1 MASTAGRAGQV
12 PPPGVGKA
20 IAVDR
25 YAEGARLRV
34 VLGPTNTGKT
44 HLAVDRMLGHASGLI
59 GCPLRLLAR
68 EIYDRIVRVRGRQAA
83 ALITGEE
90 RIVPR
95 GARYYAATTEAIP
108 SDLDVEF
115 LAVDEVQLAADP
127 ERGHVFTDRL
137 LHARGQAETMFLGS
151 ATVRPIL
158 RRILPGAE
166 IEERPRFSTL
176 RWSGE
181 RKLTRLPRRTA
192 VVAFSAHDV
201 YGIAEQMRRR
211 HGGAAVVLG
220 ALSPRTRNAQVA
232 LYEAGEVDHLVATDA
247 IGMGL
252 NMDITHVA
260 FAGRRKFDGREH
272 RDLLPAELGQIAGR
286 AGRHVQDGT
295 FGTTA
300 GCPPFDAAL
309 VEALEEHRFD
319 PVRRLMWRSR
329 DLDYSSTRAF
339 ERSLEAPPPDPMFVR
354 VREAD
359 DERSFKVLARDPG
372 VAARATSTARIRVLW
387 DVASTPDFRK
397 NLDDSHTNLL
407 ADIYLRLTDGNGT
420 LPSSWTHPQVAALD
434 RVDGSLD
441 LLVARLDH
449 VRVWRYVAH
458 RVHWV
463 EDAGGL
469 RDHTRDVE
477 DRLSDALHAAL
488 TRRFVDR
495 RMATLMRRLQDSGE
509 LVGAVRR
516 DGEVVVEG
524 QYVGTLAGFRFTP
537 DASRDEWDARP
548 VRTAARKAI
557 AQEVRGRADRLV
569 AAADDDVRL
578 TADGQLY
585 WEKAPVAKLLRGQSW
600 WRPEVKLDADDLLDG
615 TVRRLVEQRLRAWLR
630 GHVDRVLSPLV
641 ALSDRSLPA
650 SVRGLAWRLR
660 EEAGVLARREVQA
673 VLTTLTRADR
683 ARLRRLGVRVGRESL
698 DVPALRQGE
707 RGALVWMLK
716 ALSVDE
722 AGPPP
727 DVPWCDATT
736 CRPALWTAAGYVAVG
751 RVAGRVEVVEKLSG
765 RLARRARSGPFA
777 FDPLAETGLPAA
789 PAAQLMGS
797 LGYQRTGVQ
806 EGQTLWVRRR
816 NGKRSRKG
824 QHASPPADRP
834 FAVLAELKASA
845 R

>member
-1 MASTAGRAGQV
+1 MV
-12 PPPGVGKA
+12 P
-20 IAVDR
+20 VDR
-25 YAEGARLRV
+25 YVDGAQLRV

-44 HLAVDRMLGHASGLI
+44 HLAVERMLGHASGLI

-68 EIYDRIVRVRGRQAA
+68 EIYDRIVRVRGRDAA

-115 LAVDEVQLAADP
+115 LAVDEIQLAADP

-137 LHARGQAETMFLGS
+137 LHARGRAETMFLGS

-158 RRILPGAE
+158 RRILPGAD

-176 RWSGE
+176 SWGGE

-192 VVAFSAHDV
+192 VVAFAAHEV
-201 YGIAEQMRRR
+201 YGLAEQMRRR

-252 NMDITHVA
+252 NMDIAHVA

-300 GCPPFDAAL
+300 GCQPFDAAL

-329 DLDYSSTRAF
+329 DLDYTSIRALQ
-339 ERSLEAPPPDPMFVR
+339 RSLEAPPPDPLFMR
-354 VREAD
+354 VREVD
-359 DERSFKVLARDPG
+359 DERSLKVLARNPA
-372 VAARATSTARIRVLW
+372 VAARAASPARIRVLW
-387 DVASTPDFRK
+387 DVASIPDFRR
-397 NLDDSHTNLL
+397 NLDDSHTALL
-407 ADIYLRLTDGNGT
+407 AEIYLRLTDGNGT

-458 RVHWV
+458 REHWV

-469 RDHTRDVE
+469 RKHTRDVE
-477 DRLSDALHAAL
+477 DRLSDALHEAL

-509 LVGAVRR
+509 LVGAVRK

-537 DASRDEWDARP
+537 DAAREEWDARP
-548 VRTAARKAI
+548 VRTAARRAL
-557 AQEVRGRADRLV
+557 AVEVKSRAEQL
-569 AAADDDVRL
+569 ATAADDAFRL
-578 TADGQLY
+578 TADGYLA
-585 WEKAPVAKLLRGQSW
+585 WEGAPVAKLRRGQSW
-600 WRPEVKLDADDLLDG
+600 WRPGLILEADDLLDG
-615 TVRRLVEQRLRAWLR
+615 TVRRRVEQRLREWLR
-630 GHVDRVLSPLV
+630 GHIDGALPPLV
-641 ALSDRSLPA
+641 ALAESSLPPA
-650 SVRGLAWRLR
+650 VRGLAWRLR
-660 EEAGVLARREVQA
+660 EEAGVLARREAQA
-673 VLTTLTRADR
+673 VLATLTPADR
-683 ARLRRLGVRVGRESL
+683 ARLRRMGIRVGRECL
-698 DVPALRQGE
+698 DVPALR
-707 RGALVWMLK
+707 RGAGGTLVWMLK
-716 ALSVDE
+716 ALGVDG
-722 AGPPP
+722 AGAPP
-727 DVPWCDATT
+727 DQPWCDASI
-736 CRPALWTAAGYVAVG
+736 CPPALWSAAGYMVVG
-751 RVAGRVEVVEKLSG
+751 PAAGRAEAVEKLAG

-777 FDPLAETGLPAA
+777 FDPMAETGLPEAVAA
-789 PAAQLMGS
+789 RLMTG
-797 LGYQRTGVQ
+797 LGYQRCGVQ
-806 EGQTLWVRRR
+806 EGQTLWARRR
-816 NGKRSRKG
+816 NGKRHRK
-824 QHASPPADRP
+824 ARPPKVSPDRP
-834 FAVLAELKASA
+834 FAALAELRVTA